1 MAEPNL
7 SDALA
12 SLMEAQNACETATQ
26 NLVDHNSDL
35 TAHPDIRAILDKIL
49 SDEAVYTRAQI
60 IDIINDNLEA
70 HIAADA
76 MTAHPTIA
84 TQIDEMVS
92 SVASIESRVSSL
104 EIWRDNGTAEDDETS
119 LTAEIQKVVDEYAP
133 IIKPLRDA
141 LDKAITAGQTESV
154 ASLQDSLNRVLDE
167 QTEKIKQ
174 VIDQYRKDNTPT
186 NRGY

>member
-12 SLMEAQNACETATQ
+12 NLLEAQNACETATQ
-26 NLVDHNSDL
+26 NLVDHNTDL
-35 TAHPDIRAILDKIL
+35 TAHSDIRAILDKIL
-49 SDEAVYTRAQI
+49 SDEAIYTNAQI
-60 IDIINDNLEA
+60 VEIINDNIA
-70 HIAADA
+70 DHIAADA

-84 TQIDEMVS
+84 TQIDEMNS
-92 SVASIESRVSSL
+92 TIASMEARVSSL

-119 LTAEIQKVVDEYAP
+119 LTAEIQKVVDEYSP

-167 QTEKIKQ
+167 QTEKIKE

-186 NRGY
+186 GA